1 MIITKEI
8 NIKVNNAH
16 LKHFKSIGLDVKTGD
31 QITIKPEQLSNGSNI
46 RVECKC
52 DVCGEIKTPKYKR
65 YLKSI
70 NNGGYYTCSP
80 KCAQEKTKNTFKKK
94 YGADHHFQTEESK
107 NKIKESFIKNYGATH
122 FSKSVL
128 LAMWSVHW
136 LLKFSSCRF
145 DSRFGHG
152 YL

>member
-8 NIKVNNAH
+8 NIKVNGAH

-52 DVCGEIKTPKYKR
+52 DICGEIKTPKYKR

-94 YGADHHFQTEESK
+94 YGADHHFQTE
-107 NKIKESFIKNYGATH
+107 
-122 FSKSVL
+122 
-128 LAMWSVHW
+128 
-136 LLKFSSCRF
+136 
-145 DSRFGHG
+145 
-152 YL
+152 